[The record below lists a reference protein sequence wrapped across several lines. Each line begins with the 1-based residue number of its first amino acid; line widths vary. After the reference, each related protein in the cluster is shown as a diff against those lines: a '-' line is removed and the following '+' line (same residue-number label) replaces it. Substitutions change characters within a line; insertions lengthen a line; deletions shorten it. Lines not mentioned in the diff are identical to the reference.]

1 MSNVAPCRRGYLQG
15 GRRVM
20 TKSVR
25 TWAQRLGQVNV
36 VHGPIYDHNLD
47 GQRDK
52 YSETQYVIFYFF
64 KLNIK
69 SFFSRVFIYIL
80 RKKYIFTIYTFS
92 FIFLSLFCSFLE

>member
-52 YSETQYVIFYFF
+52 YSETQYVIVYFL
-64 KLNIK
+64 KIEHK
-69 SFFSRVFIYIL
+69 I
-80 RKKYIFTIYTFS
+80 
-92 FIFLSLFCSFLE
+92 IFLKDFYLYS